1 MLTHFKNH
9 GRCQGVQVRALKF
22 GASAQ
27 REVIYMDKKLETIVQ
42 ALQENFGVK
51 FEEFRG
57 ETQVLMK
64 AENIIEALT
73 LLRDKY
79 DFELLSAM
87 TAIDFWPQTSPRYH
101 VIYQLTSLARN
112 LSLQLRVPVEDS
124 DPHIPTATGVY
135 EIANWRERELRDMF
149 GIVPDGHPDLRILLL
164 PEGWEDKHPLRR
176 DFPLGYEE
184 VQFTFNVEEINLR
197 KPYAKE

>member
-1 MLTHFKNH
+1 
-9 GRCQGVQVRALKF
+9 
-22 GASAQ
+22 
-27 REVIYMDKKLETIVQ
+27 MDKKLEPIVQ
-42 ALQENFGVK
+42 ALQENFQVN

-57 ETQVLMK
+57 EIHVFVGAK
-64 AENIIEALT
+64 DIITALT

-87 TAIDFWPQTSPRYH
+87 TAIDYWPQLSPRFH

-112 LSLQLRVPVEDS
+112 LSLQLRVPLEDGE
-124 DPHIPTATGVY
+124 PHLPTATGLY
-135 EIANWRERELRDMF
+135 EVANWRERELRDMF
-149 GIVPDGHPDLRILLL
+149 GIVPEGHPDLRILLL
-164 PEGWEDKHPLRR
+164 PEGWEDKHPLRK

-184 VQFTFNVEEINLR
+184 VQFTFNVDEINLQ